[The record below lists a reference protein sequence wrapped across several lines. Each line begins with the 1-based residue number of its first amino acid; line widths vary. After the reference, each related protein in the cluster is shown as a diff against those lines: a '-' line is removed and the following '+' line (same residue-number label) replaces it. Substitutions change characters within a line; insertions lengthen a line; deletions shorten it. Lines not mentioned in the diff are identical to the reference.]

1 MRHTTIPLDDSM
13 VKKIETLLTGTQT
26 ISRFVATATEEKVK
40 RMEARN
46 ERARFQIYEK
56 DVKLFMPLVE
66 DILKRLGK

>member
-46 ERARFQIYEK
+46 ERARLQVYEK